1 MHKQTITR
9 LGRLTAATFIATVLA
24 ISAFSTGASAT
35 TIGAGITVESTVIV
49 NADQPEQCCGT
60 WP

>member
-1 MHKQTITR
+1 MNKQTIIR

-35 TIGAGITVESTVIV
+35 TISATVTAQSTVIV
-49 NADQPEQCCGT
+49 NADQPDECCGT